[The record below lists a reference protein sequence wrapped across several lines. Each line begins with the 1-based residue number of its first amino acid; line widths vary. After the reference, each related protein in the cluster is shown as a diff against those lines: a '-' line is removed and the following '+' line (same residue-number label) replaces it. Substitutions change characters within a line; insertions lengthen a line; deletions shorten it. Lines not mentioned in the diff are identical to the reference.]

1 MNSQMMADGL
11 SCGRLTEERGDFVDA
26 RILIADDESNI
37 RDVIS
42 FALEKAGY
50 ECSQA
55 EDGQEAIELFR
66 QHPFDL
72 VILDVRM
79 PKMDGLETCR
89 QIRKECD
96 VPIIFLSSLDDEIDR
111 VVGLEIGADDYMTK
125 PFSPR
130 ELIARIRARLRR
142 SDFSAR
148 STKEKAVESLANAI
162 AIGPLRAVPEEFEV
176 SYGGTKVELTAM
188 EFSLLLVFMKSPTR
202 VFRRDELMDRA
213 YDGGTFVSDRTIDS
227 HIRRIRS
234 RFTKLEAEIIDTVH
248 GVGYRLA
255 RSLRPRD

>member
-1 MNSQMMADGL
+1 LAEDS
-11 SCGRLTEERGDFVDA
+11 GDPVEA

-42 FALEKAGY
+42 FALQKAGY
-50 ECSQA
+50 ECRLA
-55 EDGQEAIELFR
+55 ADGQEAIELFR
-66 QHPFDL
+66 KEHFDL

-79 PKMDGLETCR
+79 PRLDGLETCKEL
-89 QIRKECD
+89 RKGSG

-111 VVGLEIGADDYMTK
+111 VVGLEIGADDYMSK

-142 SDFSAR
+142 SDFSGGSSGPVD
-148 STKEKAVESLANAI
+148 STDTPSLS
-162 AIGPLRAVPEEFEV
+162 IGALRISPEEFEV
-176 SYGGTKVELTAM
+176 AYGNAEIELTAM
-188 EFSLLLVFMKSPTR
+188 EFSLLLVFVRSPSR

-213 YDGGTFVSDRTIDS
+213 YGEGTFVSDRTIDS

-234 RFTKLEAEIIDTVH
+234 RFSAHQVDIIDTVH

-255 RSLRPRD
+255 RELRSKA